1 MQTPK
6 NPPNSVVPAKGWE
19 LNGLNRFQRTKDD
32 SGQTL
37 DLVRLSD
44 LVRWLQERDG
54 VSRKEAARILMN
66 ALPDDVMQWL
76 YWLEPTEWASIVA
89 QHREPEFPTRDALVD
104 YVTNHWAGN
113 WLTTS
118 RNRGSGELM
127 DLLDDFNDSFSC
139 IAIPHAKANAL
150 CGWGSVAEVVSQV
163 SKAEA
168 NDAALLTLLDA
179 YERRGSG
186 VTRLQFAAANGLSEA
201 NLKKRLTEARELKKP
216 AAKPAS
222 IWSFAGGKK

>member
-1 MQTPK
+1 MRTPK
-6 NPPNSVVPAKGWE
+6 TPPNLVIPAQGWE

-32 SGQTL
+32 SGQAL

-54 VSRKEAARILMN
+54 VPRKEAARILMN

-76 YWLEPTEWASIVA
+76 YWLEPTEWASRVA
-89 QHREPEFPTRDALVD
+89 QHREPAFPTRDDLID
-104 YVTNHWAGN
+104 YVINHWFGN
-113 WLTTS
+113 SFTTS
-118 RNRGSGELM
+118 RNRGSGELI
-127 DLLDDFNDSFSC
+127 DVLDDFNDSFSC
-139 IAIPHAKANAL
+139 IAIPHVKANAL
-150 CGWGSVAEVVSQV
+150 LGWGSVAEVVPQV
-163 SKAEA
+163 SNAEA
-168 NDAALLTLLDA
+168 SEAALLNLLDA

-186 VTRLQFAAANGLSEA
+186 VTRIQFAAAKGLSEA

-216 AAKPAS
+216 ATKPAS